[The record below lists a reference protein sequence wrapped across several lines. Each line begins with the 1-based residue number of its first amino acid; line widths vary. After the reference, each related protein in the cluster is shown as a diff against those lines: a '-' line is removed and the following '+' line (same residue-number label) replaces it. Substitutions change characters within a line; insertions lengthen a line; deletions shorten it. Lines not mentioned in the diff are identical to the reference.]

1 MNIEPLIGDVLF
13 SLRDLA
19 YVLFNVTVPDFGYL
33 FLSTTI
39 LMFILEFKNTYK
51 IKRLEKRLRTIE
63 SKGTINDSNKSA
75 KNGRKKA

>member
-1 MNIEPLIGDVLF
+1 MNIEPLMADILF
-13 SLRDLA
+13 SLQDIG
-19 YVLFNVTVPDFGYL
+19 YVLFNITIPDYGYL

-51 IKRLEKRLRTIE
+51 IKRLEKRLRAIE
-63 SKGTINDSNKSA
+63 FKGKANDSSKSV